1 MVESDRKMGSEVSKI
16 LRVTRAVSILYDFY
30 FWPGSPIMALFPFTG
45 SIFDIL
51 RLLLA
56 PTLPS

>member
-1 MVESDRKMGSEVSKI
+1 MVESDRKMGSEDFENIESN
-16 LRVTRAVSILYDFY
+16 TRCFYFGCY

-45 SIFDIL
+45 SIFDVL